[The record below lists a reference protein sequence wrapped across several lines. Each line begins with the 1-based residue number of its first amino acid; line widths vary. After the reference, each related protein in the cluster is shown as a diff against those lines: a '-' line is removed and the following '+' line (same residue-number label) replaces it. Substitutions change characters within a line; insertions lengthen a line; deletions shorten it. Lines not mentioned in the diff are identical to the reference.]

1 MKLLGKII
9 RKIDK
14 LIHVYQ
20 SKYRV
25 FFLRLKYP
33 GIKLK
38 NVTIEKNCT
47 IIKENEAFLEI
58 KNSFIKIGTTIHA
71 SGSSK
76 LSINGAFIGNYNM
89 IVAHKEIII
98 DEGCEIAEFCVIRDQ
113 DHDLKNI
120 KKLVCSSIHIKKN
133 VWIGNKVTITRGVDI
148 GNNSVVGANSVVTK
162 SFDANLLIA
171 GVPAKKIK
179 DLI

>member
-1 MKLLGKII
+1 
-9 RKIDK
+9 
-14 LIHVYQ
+14 
-20 SKYRV
+20 
-25 FFLRLKYP
+25 
-33 GIKLK
+33 
-38 NVTIEKNCT
+38 
-47 IIKENEAFLEI
+47 
-58 KNSFIKIGTTIHA
+58 
-71 SGSSK
+71 
-76 LSINGAFIGNYNM
+76 
-89 IVAHKEIII
+89 
-98 DEGCEIAEFCVIRDQ
+98 VIRDQ

>member
-9 RKIDK
+9 RKIDT
-14 LIHVYQ
+14 LIHVFQ
-20 SKYRV
+20 SKCRV

-33 GIKLK
+33 GINLK
-38 NVTIEKNCT
+38 NVTIEKNCS

-71 SGSSK
+71 SGNSK
-76 LSINGAFIGNYNM
+76 ISINGAFIGNYNM

-120 KKLVCSSIHIKKN
+120 KKRTSNPIQIKKE
-133 VWIGNKVTITRGVDI
+133 VWIGNKVTITKGVII
-148 GNNSVVGANSVVTK
+148 GDNTVIGANSVVTK
-162 SFDANLLIA
+162 SFESNLLIA
-171 GVPAKKIK
+171 GVPAIKIK
-179 DLI
+179 NL